1 MNICMSTILRNTSPN
16 HISAYCGSMLPSLL
30 AGIREKRHLGSLWVD
45 RNGTDLF
52 ERSKQLVMDKAS
64 SIRKQGAFL
73 PAIASMELGSVD
85 AEKKAV
91 QFGAGAIGRGFL
103 APIIAQA
110 GFRISFLDADQTLI
124 DTLRSSDC
132 YYVNM
137 SGRERTI
144 SDLHLLN
151 SVTQREYAV
160 AEVIRASMITTS
172 VGPKILPM
180 IAPTIADGV
189 FRRMLFGIENNL
201 NIMFL
206 ENMPVTPVNDFRGIE
221 DQLAEFRTSFFD
233 AASSMFFNH
242 IQESQFANYVEK
254 HIGMARAIG
263 HYPTGLIMGDP
274 LNISVA
280 GHGHF
285 IPVDAKGFKGR
296 RTGIPQMK
304 LSQGY
309 DALAMQKLFA
319 FNMTHALVAYLGFVN
334 GALRT
339 DKAMEVP
346 EIRTIFEGA
355 MSEIESALTRQF
367 GFSEAQ
373 TAVYRSHT
381 TSIFEEYQDSVFRVG
396 GDPFRKLAPN
406 DRMIGAARLCLMTG
420 VRPENIAKGIAAGIF
435 YAINVSPDNDKTVSI
450 PRDVTE
456 PEDKLQYM
464 LQVVCGLTPDDRLY
478 SMVLDSYREIAK
490 SRS

>member
-1 MNICMSTILRNTSPN
+1 MSTILRNTSPN
-16 HISAYCGSMLPSLL
+16 HISAYCGSMPPDLF
-30 AGIREKRHLGSLWVD
+30 AGMRQQRNLGSLWIN

-52 ERSKQLVMDKAS
+52 ERSKQLVTDKAS
-64 SIRKQGAFL
+64 SIREQGAFL
-73 PAIASMELGSVD
+73 PAIASIELGSVD

-103 APIIAQA
+103 APFIAKA

-124 DTLRSSDC
+124 DTLRASDS
-132 YYVNM
+132 YHVNIA
-137 SGRERTI
+137 GKAWEI

-151 SVTQREYAV
+151 SVTQRENAIT
-160 AEVIRASMITTS
+160 EVIRASMITTS
-172 VGPKILPM
+172 VGPKVLPR
-180 IAPTIADGV
+180 IAPAIAEGV
-189 FRRMLFGIENNL
+189 FRRMLFGIETKL
-201 NIMFL
+201 NIIFL

-221 DQLAEFRTSFFD
+221 DQLAGFRKSFFE
-233 AASSMFFNH
+233 AASSMFFNTN
-242 IQESQFANYVEK
+242 QENQFAGYAEK
-254 HIGMARAIG
+254 YIGMARAIG
-263 HYPTGLIMGDP
+263 HYPTGLLNGDP

-280 GHGHF
+280 GHKHF

-296 RTGIPQMK
+296 GTGVPQMK
-304 LSQGY
+304 LAQGY

-334 GALRT
+334 GVLRT

-367 GFSEAQ
+367 RFSEAQ
-373 TAVYRSHT
+373 TNDYRAHT
-381 TSIFEEYQDSVFRVG
+381 TSIFEEYEDSVFRVG

-420 VRPENIAKGIAAGIF
+420 IRPENIAKGIAAGIF

-464 LQVVCGLTPDDRLY
+464 LQMICGLTPDDELY
-478 SMVLDSYREIAK
+478 TMVLDSYREIVK

>member
-1 MNICMSTILRNTSPN
+1 LKNAPLNPV
-16 HISAYCGSMLPSLL
+16 SAYCGSMSPSLL
-30 AGIREKRHLGSLWVD
+30 AGIRQQRHFGSLWID
-45 RNGTDLF
+45 RNGTDLSR
-52 ERSKQLVMDKAS
+52 RSKQLVLEKACN
-64 SIRKQGAFL
+64 IREQAAFL
-73 PAIASMELGSVD
+73 PAIASIELGSVD

-103 APIIAQA
+103 APFIAQA
-110 GFRISFLDADQTLI
+110 GFRISFLDADQALI
-124 DTLRSSDC
+124 DTLRASDC

-137 SGRERTI
+137 GGRERTI

-151 SVTQREYAV
+151 SVAQRGDAV
-160 AEVIRASMITTS
+160 SEIIRASMITTS
-172 VGPKILPM
+172 VGPKVLPR
-180 IAPTIADGV
+180 IAPTIAEGV
-189 FRRMLFGIENNL
+189 FRRMLFGIENKL
-201 NIMFL
+201 NIIFL
-206 ENMPVTPVNDFRGIE
+206 ENMPVTPVNGFRGIE

-242 IQESQFANYVEK
+242 SQESQFADYVQK
-254 HIGMARAIG
+254 RIGMARAIG
-263 HYPTGLIMGDP
+263 HYPTGLLMGDP

-296 RTGIPQMK
+296 STGVPQMK
-304 LSQGY
+304 LAQGY

-319 FNMTHALVAYLGFVN
+319 FNMPHALVAYLGFAN
-334 GALRT
+334 GILST

-346 EIRTIFEGA
+346 EIRNIFEGA
-355 MSEIESALTRQF
+355 ITEIESALTRQF

-373 TAVYRSHT
+373 TAIYRTHT
-381 TSIFEEYQDSVFRVG
+381 MSIFEEYKDSVFRVG

-406 DRMIGAARLCLMTG
+406 DRMIGAAKLCLMTG
-420 VRPENIAKGIAAGIF
+420 VRPVNIAKGIAAGIF
-435 YAINVSPDNDKTVSI
+435 YAINVRQENDKTISI

-464 LQVVCGLTPDDRLY
+464 LQVVCALMPDTELY
-478 SMVLDSYREIAK
+478 DMVLNSYRELVK

>member
-1 MNICMSTILRNTSPN
+1 MSTILRNTSPN

-30 AGIREKRHLGSLWVD
+30 AGIRGKRHLGSLWVD
-45 RNGTDLF
+45 RNGANVYPKAKKLI
-52 ERSKQLVMDKAS
+52 MDKAAEF
-64 SIRKQGAFL
+64 RDQGTYL
-73 PAIASMELGSVD
+73 HTYASMELGSVD

-110 GFRISFLDADQTLI
+110 GFRISFLDADQALI

-151 SVTQREYAV
+151 SVAQREDAV
-160 AEVIRASMITTS
+160 AEVLRASMITTS

-189 FRRMLFGIENNL
+189 FRRMLFGIQTNL
-201 NIMFL
+201 NIVFL
-206 ENMPVTPVNDFRGIE
+206 ENMPVTPINDFRGIK
-221 DQLAEFRTSFFD
+221 DQLAGFRQSFFE
-233 AASSMFFNH
+233 AASKLFINPN
-242 IQESQFANYVEK
+242 QEGQFAEYVEK

-263 HYPTGLIMGDP
+263 HYPTGLLMGDP

-355 MSEIESALTRQF
+355 MREIESALTRQF

-373 TAVYRSHT
+373 TAVYRTHT

-420 VRPENIAKGIAAGIF
+420 IRPENIAKGIAAGIF
-435 YAINVSPDNDKTVSI
+435 YAINVRPENDKTVTI
-450 PRDVTE
+450 PQDVTE

-464 LQVVCGLTPDDRLY
+464 LQEVCRLTTDDELY
-478 SMVLDSYREIAK
+478 TMALDSYREIVK